1 MTTPSTLKLLALG
14 AVVGMTTI
22 GSAFA
27 DESNDTTGTSYTD
40 AEVAAA
46 WSRYEKAGDWNN
58 HYLTNSV
65 TGWAVKTGNHNLKI
79 NGIRANPQGLT
90 HLDLSTLDGVQCEY
104 LVTELSA
111 SSFLNNKAVMSM
123 KLPKTLKTLGANTFC
138 HTTDPKFNVFVDF
151 NGASLEYIGAS
162 ALANSTNDQD
172 YVVFTNAETVLSF
185 VMQGP
190 IVLELPK
197 ATTIGLFGSS
207 TLKHVIIPY
216 VRTIAGGAFG
226 GCGAKV
232 IKYPYWLKECYTL
245 KYNDT
250 FGTSPVPLYG
260 FYSWVDQN
268 KKTFIHR
275 ESEFASESAGYL
287 TTTDN
292 GVVKLYAGTDT
303 TYPRDQ
309 KVPVVLY
316 GGKVSA
322 DGAEWVYDD
331 TVWNE
336 ENETYDIQSTNM
348 TIVAALGV
356 TGDVEIPKKLNNVPI
371 TAIEACAFKTNEFT
385 SVTLPK
391 TVARIGVAAFPKGCF
406 IKVKDGPHANRL
418 VDQLNAEYG
427 KVEGTEDKYYA
438 SVDEGDGTVI
448 IVR

>member
-14 AVVGMTTI
+14 AVVGLMIVGTT
-22 GSAFA
+22 FA
-27 DESNDTTGTSYTD
+27 DEATGDTTTTPT
-40 AEVAAA
+40 AEQIAAA
-46 WSRYEKAGDWNN
+46 WSKNGSV
-58 HYLTNSV
+58 LTNSV
-65 TGWAVKTGNHNLKI
+65 TGLALNMGDNYCTI
-79 NGIRANPQGLT
+79 NSIHANPQGLT
-90 HLDLSTLDGVQCEY
+90 HLDFSALDGEQCDFM
-104 LVTELSA
+104 VTKIARIL
-111 SSFLNNKAVMSM
+111 LNNKTVKSV
-123 KLPKTLKTLGANTFC
+123 KFPKTVESVGSNAFSQI
-138 HTTDPKFNVFVDF
+138 TDPKPNFFVDL
-151 NGASLEYIGAS
+151 NGASLKHVSYQAFS
-162 ALANSTNDQD
+162 HCTNIQY
-172 YVVFTNAETVLSF
+172 YVAFTNAQSVLSF
-185 VMQGP
+185 FVKGP
-190 IVLELPK
+190 VVVELPK
-197 ATTIGLFGSS
+197 ATSIGTFACS
-207 TLKHVIIPY
+207 TLKRIIIPY
-216 VRTIAGGAFG
+216 VKTIAGGAFG
-226 GCGAKV
+226 GCGAQA
-232 IKYPYWLKECYTL
+232 IKYPYWLKGCYTL
-245 KYNDT
+245 NYNDT

-260 FYSWVDQN
+260 YYNWVDQN